1 MAEMSLTRND
11 VINNLDISFDN
22 RYDIPIYRRL

>member
-1 MAEMSLTRND
+1 LTRND